1 MVGRD
6 VEDAARVKALE
17 KKLLENPEI
26 SALIDD
32 LVVST
37 DDANDLVRSLIQA
50 SITRGLQAEMDA
62 HLGYKSG
69 DRQGRLES
77 GSTNARNGS
86 YAKTVQSNYGPLQ
99 IDVPRD
105 REGTFVPRMVP
116 KGSRRLTDVDDL
128 IISLYAG
135 GMTVRD
141 IQHHLVS
148 TMRIDISPDTISTI
162 TDSVLEEM
170 AEWQNRQLEDFYPV
184 IFLDAIRIKVRESSR
199 VVNKS
204 AYLAIGIS
212 MEGVKSILGIW
223 VAKEEGSSF
232 WARVCAEM
240 ANRGVRDVFIVCCD
254 GLKGLPDAI
263 EATWPNSLVQTCVVH
278 LIRASNRWVSYKD
291 RKAVAGALRR
301 IYTAASEEEAWQA
314 LQDFAGSKL
323 GKQYPQS
330 AQVWIDAWDRF
341 IPFLQFPPAARK
353 VIYTTNSIES
363 MNSELRKATR
373 NRIQFTNDVAAV
385 KALWLMIGHI
395 EDRRAR
401 KREKQAAKLG
411 KGKPRGTTGYIEGA
425 RASGWGQAINQMM
438 VAYPER
444 FEKYQ

>member
-1 MVGRD
+1 M
-6 VEDAARVKALE
+6 
-17 KKLLENPEI
+17 
-26 SALIDD
+26 
-32 LVVST
+32 
-37 DDANDLVRSLIQA
+37 
-50 SITRGLQAEMDA
+50 
-62 HLGYKSG
+62 
-69 DRQGRLES
+69 
-77 GSTNARNGS
+77 
-86 YAKTVQSNYGPLQ
+86 
-99 IDVPRD
+99 
-105 REGTFVPRMVP
+105 
-116 KGSRRLTDVDDL
+116 
-128 IISLYAG
+128 
-135 GMTVRD
+135 
-141 IQHHLVS
+141 
-148 TMRIDISPDTISTI
+148 
-162 TDSVLEEM
+162 
-170 AEWQNRQLEDFYPV
+170 
-184 IFLDAIRIKVRESSR
+184 
-199 VVNKS
+199 
-204 AYLAIGIS
+204 
-212 MEGVKSILGIW
+212 
-223 VAKEEGSSF
+223 
-232 WARVCAEM
+232 
-240 ANRGVRDVFIVCCD
+240 
-254 GLKGLPDAI
+254 
-263 EATWPNSLVQTCVVH
+263 VH

-330 AQVWIDAWDRF
+330 AQVWLDAWDRF

-411 KGKPRGTTGYIEGA
+411 KGKPRVTTGYIEGE

-438 VAYPER
+438 VAYPAR